1 MLATRIVRSSR
12 IWWWV
17 VLLTTLCMCTCTCTR
32 TRRAI
37 CELYL
42 HLLWSTYHIWSII
55 LQKRKLISEPWSLT
69 MFAGGN
75 THKRLIDG
83 KLSRR
88 KMRCY
93 SSRECS
99 GPQTARKAACKRAL
113 GSALFENL
121 KATHESTNFTSFN
134 FFSFQVRKYIM
145 GVDSFSACLLIE
157 IGDLVS
163 DVLPTTT
170 VLC

>member
-1 MLATRIVRSSR
+1 
-12 IWWWV
+12 
-17 VLLTTLCMCTCTCTR
+17 
-32 TRRAI
+32 
-37 CELYL
+37 
-42 HLLWSTYHIWSII
+42 
-55 LQKRKLISEPWSLT
+55 

-75 THKRLIDG
+75 THKKHIDR
-83 KLSRR
+83 KLSRLR
-88 KMRCY
+88 MQCY